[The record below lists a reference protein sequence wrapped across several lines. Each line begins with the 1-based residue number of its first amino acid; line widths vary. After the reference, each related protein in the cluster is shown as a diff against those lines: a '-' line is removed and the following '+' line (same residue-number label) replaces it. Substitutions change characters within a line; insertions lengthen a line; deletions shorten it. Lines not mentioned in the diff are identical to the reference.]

1 MNENKEPLKQRFLDA
16 INCGDLG
23 TLDDYGV
30 TITVKE
36 FKAYFRDINPHYPG
50 AFLRQATIE
59 QGQISATHTQ
69 YLFHVRKGVYRVHP
83 DALEKKRLQ
92 EILQRHIK
100 NLNYP
105 SRPSKTLK

>member
-1 MNENKEPLKQRFLDA
+1 MGENKEPLKQLFLDA

-36 FKAYFRDINPHYPG
+36 FNAYFRDINPHYPG

-69 YLFHVRKGVYRVHP
+69 YLFHVRKGVYLVHP
-83 DALEKKRLQ
+83 DALEKNRLLEVLRQ
-92 EILQRHIK
+92 HIK
-100 NLNYP
+100 NISYP
-105 SRPSKTLK
+105 TRPSKPLK